1 MGRLTLHDE
10 ARLDELIWKL
20 DIKIETLASL
30 NEKNDKS
37 IGLDIKFF
45 TKQDINDIINHNDEK
60 ISELSQTIARSFHL
74 EAELEFFKN
83 ELASLKNEIERL
95 TKEKEITKAIL
106 NKNKKIQII
115 DVSYGIKYHY
125 GVEELWLNPNNF
137 LMLANTVKSDLIEIS
152 ANKYAA
158 EDIEKKYE
166 ELEEDLSI
174 LDNEIRNI
182 AESAIKSGSHTIV
195 IADDAFGFLAEYGFE
210 IVNISNENNIN
221 STIKNK
227 FKNKNY
233 KYILVRDKENA
244 KDAIKDIVD
253 NYGATLIEIDT
264 METLSDEQRKNN
276 DNYLSIMNEFITNLG
291 NITLK

>member
-1 MGRLTLHDE
+1 MKRKLLLSSLLLMILFSITGCFNNDDLEGSKITTTTYPIEYLISRLYG
-10 ARLDELIWKL
+10 
-20 DIKIETLASL
+20 
-30 NEKNDKS
+30 EKS
-37 IGLDIKFF
+37 
-45 TKQDINDIINHNDEK
+45 K
-60 ISELSQTIARSFHL
+60 ISSIYPNDTIVADYDLTDKQIKTFAKETDL
-74 EAELEFFKN
+74 FIYN
-83 ELASLKNEIERL
+83 GL
-95 TKEKEITKAIL
+95 TKEKEITKSIL

-137 LMLANTVKSDLIEIS
+137 LMLANTVKSDLIEMS
-152 ANKYAA
+152 ANKYVG

-174 LDNEIRNI
+174 LDNEIRSI
-182 AESAIKSGSHTIV
+182 AESAIKSNSHTIV
-195 IADDAFGFLAEYGFE
+195 IADDSFGFLAEYGFE
-210 IVNISNENNIN
+210 IVNISNENNIT

-227 FKNKNY
+227 FKNKTY
-233 KYILVRDKENA
+233 KHILVRDKNNA

-253 NYGATLIEIDT
+253 NYGATLIEVDT
-264 METLSDEQRKNN
+264 METLSDEQRKNS

>member
-1 MGRLTLHDE
+1 MKRKLLFSSLLLILLLALTGCLNNDDLEGSKITTTTYPVEYLISRLYGEKSTVSSIYPNDTVVTEYDLTE
-10 ARLDELIWKL
+10 KQ
-20 DIKIETLASL
+20 IKAFA
-30 NEKNDKS
+30 KNTDLFVYN
-37 IGLDIKFF
+37 G
-45 TKQDINDIINHNDEK
+45 
-60 ISELSQTIARSFHL
+60 
-74 EAELEFFKN
+74 
-83 ELASLKNEIERL
+83 L

-152 ANKYAA
+152 ANKYVG

-182 AESAIKSGSHTIV
+182 AESAIKSNSHVIV

-210 IVNISNENNIN
+210 IVNISNENNIT
-221 STIKNK
+221 SSIKNK
-227 FKNKNY
+227 FKNKVY
-233 KYILVRDKENA
+233 KHILVRDKNNA

-253 NYGATLIEIDT
+253 NYGATLVEVDT
-264 METLSDEQRKNN
+264 METLTDEQRKNN

-291 NITLK
+291 NMVLK

>member
-1 MGRLTLHDE
+1 MKRKLLLSSLLLMILFSITGCFNNDDLEGSKITTTTYPVEYLISRLYG
-10 ARLDELIWKL
+10 
-20 DIKIETLASL
+20 
-30 NEKNDKS
+30 EKSTIKS
-37 IGLDIKFF
+37 IYPNDTIVSDYDLTEKQIKAFAKDTDLF
-45 TKQDINDIINHNDEK
+45 VYNG
-60 ISELSQTIARSFHL
+60 
-74 EAELEFFKN
+74 
-83 ELASLKNEIERL
+83 L
-95 TKEKEITKAIL
+95 TKEKEITKSLL

-152 ANKYAA
+152 ANKYVG

-182 AESAIKSGSHTIV
+182 AESAIKSNSHTIV

-210 IVNISNENNIN
+210 IVNISNENNIT
-221 STIKNK
+221 SSIKNK
-227 FKNKNY
+227 FKNKVY
-233 KYILVRDKENA
+233 KHILVRDKNNA

-253 NYGATLIEIDT
+253 NYGATLIEVDT
-264 METLSDEQRKNN
+264 METLSDDQRKNN